1 MGLGIRGGDGTDRSP
16 PLGQCSLGMG
26 LGCGKAEELRKRR
39 GRRQSPGLCNR
50 QEGGK
55 EQRLGHPLFLGS
67 PPQFLWVRTG
77 WGWAA
82 VPEMSPRLTSL
93 PPPPDKT
100 IIMWKLTRDETNY
113 GIPQRALRGH
123 SHFVSDVVISSD
135 GQFALSGSW
144 DGTLRLWDLTT

>member
-1 MGLGIRGGDGTDRSP
+1 MESWSTPCLWQPPRHSHGGGE
-16 PLGQCSLGMG
+16 GQAG
-26 LGCGKAEELRKRR
+26 
-39 GRRQSPGLCNR
+39 GR
-50 QEGGK
+50 
-55 EQRLGHPLFLGS
+55 QR
-67 PPQFLWVRTG
+67 
-77 WGWAA
+77 AA
-82 VPEMSPRLTSL
+82 VPEMTLPPPLTSL
-93 PPPPDKT
+93 LASPTDKT